1 MRDVALP
8 ISILLGFAMLS
19 AAIHTKENDFQT
31 CVRLIDAAL
40 PADYGSGNRE
50 LAVVDSCQAK

>member
-8 ISILLGFAMLS
+8 VSILLGFAMLS

-31 CVRLIDAAL
+31 CMRMTDAAL
-40 PADYGSGNRE
+40 PSSYGGGNRE
-50 LAVVDSCQAK
+50 LAVVDSCQSK